1 MTMKISQNKIK
12 KLIRE
17 SVLEEMN
24 NPSRPRKLK
33 LKQLGIPHKLEP
45 NPSNRG
51 DMALVNAAIKIH
63 QQFGQPVERDLIDAQ
78 TNQEIQRYYQNNYHY
93 NIPANQRYQYQDVYS
108 RHILPPFGDTVFKML
123 NGRIRDVS
131 RYMNKEEVKR
141 RLREGKIY
149 PNFYERLRAQGIRGV
164 AHRNAE
170 EKLIEGLGKLA
181 RHRIR
186 LLSNARDLVDGNY
199 RYGNYS
205 MTSTRFGGKSGPM
218 EYISDWLIKMQ
229 EILYEYDISYEM
241 P

>member
-1 MTMKISQNKIK
+1 MKVTQSKIK
-12 KLIRE
+12 NIIRE
-17 SVLEEMN
+17 SVLEEMS
-24 NPSRPRKLK
+24 NPRPRKLK
-33 LKQLGIPHKLEP
+33 LKHLGIPHRLEP
-45 NPSNRG
+45 NPGNRG

-78 TNQEIQRYYQNNYHY
+78 TNQEITRYYQNNHHY
-93 NIPANQRYQYQDVYS
+93 NSGHTYAEVYS
-108 RHILPPFGDTVFKML
+108 KYILPPFGDTVFRML

-131 RYMNKEEVKR
+131 RYLNKEEVKR
-141 RLREGKIY
+141 RLREGEIY
-149 PNFYERLRAQGIRGV
+149 PNFYESLRAQGIRGV

-181 RHRIR
+181 RHRIN
-186 LLSNARDLVDGNY
+186 LLTDARDLVDGNY

-229 EILYEYDISYEM
+229 EILYEYQISHQM

>member
-1 MTMKISQNKIK
+1 MKISQNKIK
-12 KLIRE
+12 NLIRE

-24 NPSRPRKLK
+24 NPRPRKLK
-33 LKQLGIPHKLEP
+33 IKQLGIPHKLEP

-51 DMALVNAAIKIH
+51 DMALVNAAIKLH

-78 TNQEIQRYYQNNYHY
+78 TNQEITRYYQNNYHY
-93 NIPANQRYQYQDVYS
+93 NSDSGHVYTKVYS
-108 RHILPPFGDTVFKML
+108 KYILPPFGDTVFRML

-131 RYMNKEEVKR
+131 RYLNKEEVKR
-141 RLREGKIY
+141 RLREGEIY
-149 PNFYERLRAQGIRGV
+149 PNFYESLRAQGIRGV
-164 AHRNAE
+164 DHRNAE

-186 LLSNARDLVDGNY
+186 LLSDARDLVDGNY
-199 RYGNYS
+199 RYNNYS
-205 MTSTRFGGKSGPM
+205 MTSTRFQGNSDPM

-229 EILYEYDISYEM
+229 EILYEYDISYHM